1 MKDEKETNAGKANS
15 NRQWVA
21 PQLTVLNAKS
31 TEVGGV
37 VNTVEAY
44 SYRPS

>member
-1 MKDEKETNAGKANS
+1 MKDEKETNAGKAS
-15 NRQWVA
+15 RQWVA
-21 PQLTVLNAKS
+21 PQLTILNAKS
-31 TEVGGV
+31 TEVGAV